1 MPASASYGLDI
12 RRFLPGGDRTR
23 PALDAAKI
31 SAQFEDLMGSLP
43 SPPPAPAVSRA
54 STVGVDGGRISGDE
68 GSESRPQKKQ
78 GARERRAQRRAQRR
92 QQRVARHAATTA
104 MGRPGITDAPPAF
117 TARQHV
123 RAVQEQFDAQLNHVG
138 SRTAGGEGAEERG
151 RRQGNVPAS
160 TGSQPPENM
169 PIMRAI
175 VTKQFERPD
184 ELVRA
189 IEASL
194 PASAELAQCRRRRE
208 RELEEEEEM
217 DSALGG
223 FIVDGDDEQPRS
235 GRRAT
240 LIKRGD
246 GYHSGSDDGYDSS
259 SSSSS
264 DDSGSSMSSSDQESA
279 KSDVD
284 ADECETEQQE
294 EGKDQEKQAG
304 LHNQQ
309 HEDGSE
315 DEAEAELEVE
325 RPLIQERLAA
335 VIAAAPPTP
344 SRVVQQLQAAEEER
358 KNRQREE
365 SESASESEQAVKGDA
380 ADESDTEAA
389 IPSQRRRR
397 PVRQQR
403 RVMRVVR
410 RARLRAS
417 AERESTGVGQVEVG
431 ELVAVL
437 GSAISSDGVERV
449 VCNDA
454 PCRAANTHTCVHAAL
469 LAHTRPGLCGAA
481 HTTWMGQR
489 GVGTRKRPAR
499 RGRCGPEAGLGCG
512 RPRPRR
518 GPGRGTCADEHTLQ
532 RRYLEKEA
540 TPACTDGSGGGLHAG
555 LGLGGCRGCAGN
567 GGTGHVGGQ
576 RGRVGCSAA
585 SQAPAGMC
593 SGLSFVRERPIR
605 PRQNAVDAGQER

>member
-54 STVGVDGGRISGDE
+54 STVGVDDGRTSGDE
-68 GSESRPQKKQ
+68 GSEGRPQKGQ

-92 QQRVARHAATTA
+92 QQRHAATTA
-104 MGRPGITDAPPAF
+104 MGGPGITDAPPAF

-123 RAVQEQFDAQLNHVG
+123 WAVQEQFDAQLNHVG

-151 RRQGNVPAS
+151 RRQGNVTAS

-246 GYHSGSDDGYDSS
+246 GYHSDSDDGYDSS

-309 HEDGSE
+309 HEDGPE

-344 SRVVQQLQAAEEER
+344 SRVVQQLQAAEEEW
-358 KNRQREE
+358 KNRQREDSDSD
-365 SESASESEQAVKGDA
+365 SESASESEEAAKGDA
-380 ADESDTEAA
+380 ADESGTEAA
-389 IPSQRRRR
+389 IPSRRRR
-397 PVRQQR
+397 RRVRQQR

-449 VCNDA
+449 VCDDA
-454 PCRAANTHTCVHAAL
+454 SCRAANTHTCVHAAL
-469 LAHTRPGLCGAA
+469 LAHTRPPGLCGAA
-481 HTTWMGQR
+481 HTSWMGQR

-499 RGRCGPEAGLGCG
+499 RGRCGPEAG
-512 RPRPRR
+512 PR
-518 GPGRGTCADEHTLQ
+518 
-532 RRYLEKEA
+532 
-540 TPACTDGSGGGLHAG
+540 
-555 LGLGGCRGCAGN
+555 RGCAGN
-567 GGTGHVGGQ
+567 GGTRHVGRQ
-576 RGRVGCSAA
+576 RRRGGCSAA
-585 SQAPAGMC
+585 S
-593 SGLSFVRERPIR
+593 
-605 PRQNAVDAGQER
+605 